1 MVQEYTLKKETLTEQ
16 AAKKQAI
23 QKLYI
28 YEEKLIQKGVQIS
41 ANNVKIEID
50 HKTCVSKGFLE
61 IIEKIGEETPVE
73 IPEPPAERTTEDG

>member
-1 MVQEYTLKKETLTEQ
+1 MPREYTEKEVRALAWRTLQ
-16 AAKKQAI
+16 
-23 QKLYI
+23 L
-28 YEEKLIQKGVQIS
+28 YEEKLIEKGVQIS

-73 IPEPPAERTTEDG
+73 IPEQPAERTTEDG

>member
-1 MVQEYTLKKETLTEQ
+1 MSREYTEKEVRALAWSTLQ
-16 AAKKQAI
+16 
-23 QKLYI
+23 L
-28 YEEKLIQKGVQIS
+28 YEEKLIEKGVQIS

-73 IPEPPAERTTEDG
+73 IPEQPAERTTEDG